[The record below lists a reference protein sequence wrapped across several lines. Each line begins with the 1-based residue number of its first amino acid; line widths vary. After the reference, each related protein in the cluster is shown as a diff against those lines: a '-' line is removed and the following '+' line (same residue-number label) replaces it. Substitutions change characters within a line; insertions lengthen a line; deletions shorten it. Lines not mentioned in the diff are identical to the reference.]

1 VIPLSV
7 AEVAEATGAALAEV
21 PDPAAL
27 VTGPV
32 VIDSRE
38 AEPGGLF
45 AALPGSRTDGHAFAA
60 DALAVG
66 VTAVLATRPV
76 GGPALVV
83 PDVSVALGSLA
94 RYVIDRAPDLTV
106 IGITGS
112 MGKTTTKDLLAQLLE
127 NLGPTVAPRNSF
139 NNEIGH
145 PLTALKITSE
155 TRYLVSELS
164 ARGPGHITYL
174 CQIAPPRL
182 GAVLCVGHAHA
193 GEFGGLDQIAEAKG
207 ELPAALPA
215 DGVAVL
221 NADDHRVLAM
231 AARTKARVITF
242 GRSQTADV
250 RAADVLTDEAG
261 RPGFTLI
268 TPAGSAHV
276 QLQLYGE
283 HHVQNALAAAAIAGL
298 LGMPVADIA
307 AGLTAAT
314 TRSRWRMEVTR
325 LPDGVTIV
333 NDAYNA
339 NPDSVKAAITAVVTM
354 ARQGRGFAVLGHM
367 TELGDDADRLHE
379 EIGAYAATAGLAG
392 LIVVGDE
399 AAAMLTGVKAVPSWQ
414 GELVSVP
421 DAVAAVR
428 AVRERVRAG
437 DVVLVKASHS
447 IGLER
452 VALALTGE
460 RPLLEAQA
468 ALPEAEAALPEAETA
483 LPEAETALPEAETAL
498 PEAEELQP

>member
-7 AEVAEATGAALAEV
+7 AQVAEATGAVLADV
-21 PDPAAL
+21 SDPAAL

-38 AEPGGLF
+38 AAPGGLF
-45 AALPGSRTDGHAFAA
+45 AALPGTRTDGHAFAA
-60 DALAVG
+60 DALAAG
-66 VTAVLATRPV
+66 ATAVLATRPV

-83 PDVSVALGSLA
+83 PDVQVALGQLA
-94 RYVIDRAPDLTV
+94 RAVIDRAPNLAV

-127 NLGPTVAPRNSF
+127 SMGPTVAPRNSF

-145 PLTALKITSE
+145 PLTVLKVTGD

-164 ARGPGHITYL
+164 ARGLGHIAHL
-174 CQIAPPRL
+174 CEIAPPRY

-193 GEFGGLDQIAEAKG
+193 GEFGSLDRIAEAKG

-221 NADDHRVLAM
+221 NADDHRVAAM
-231 AARTKARVITF
+231 AARTRARVVTF
-242 GRSQTADV
+242 GRSQDADV
-250 RAADVLTDEAG
+250 RAAEVTTDEAG

-268 TPAGSAHV
+268 TPTGSAHV

-283 HHVQNALAAAAIAGL
+283 HHVLNALAAAALAEQ

-314 TRSRWRMEVTR
+314 ARSRWRMEVTR
-325 LPDGVTIV
+325 LPDGVTVV

-339 NPDSVKAAITAVVTM
+339 NPDSVRAAIAAVVTM

-379 EIGAYAATAGLAG
+379 EIGAYAAAAGLAG

-399 AAAMLTGVKAVPSWQ
+399 AAPMLTGAKAVPAWQ
-414 GELVSVP
+414 GELVPVP
-421 DAVAAVR
+421 DAAAAVR

-460 RPLLEAQA
+460 QPLLE
-468 ALPEAEAALPEAETA
+468 
-483 LPEAETALPEAETAL
+483 
-498 PEAEELQP
+498 ELHP

>member
-1 VIPLSV
+1 MIPLSV
-7 AEVAEATGAALAEV
+7 AEVAEATGAVLADV
-21 PDPAAL
+21 PDPAKL

-38 AEPGGLF
+38 AVPGSLF
-45 AALPGSRTDGHAFAA
+45 AALPGSRTDGHAFTAG
-60 DALAVG
+60 ALAAG
-66 VTAVLATRPV
+66 ATAVLVTRPV

-83 PDVSVALGSLA
+83 PDVQDALGKLA
-94 RYVIDRAPDLTV
+94 RAVVDRAPDLTV

-112 MGKTTTKDLLAQLLE
+112 MGKTTTKDLVAQLIE
-127 NLGPTVAPRNSF
+127 TLGPTVAPRNSF

-145 PLTALKITSE
+145 PLTVLKVTGE

-164 ARGPGHITYL
+164 ARGLGHIAHL
-174 CQIAPPRL
+174 CTIAPPRL

-193 GEFGGLDQIAEAKG
+193 GEFGSLDRIAEAKG

-221 NADDHRVLAM
+221 NADDHRVIAM
-231 AARTKARVITF
+231 AARTKARVVTF
-242 GRSQTADV
+242 GRSRAADV
-250 RAADVLTDEAG
+250 RAADVTVDDAG
-261 RPGFTLI
+261 RPAFRLL
-268 TPAGSAHV
+268 TPAGSAPV
-276 QLQLYGE
+276 QLRLYGE
-283 HHVQNALAAAAIAGL
+283 HHVQNALAAAALAGQ

-314 TRSRWRMEVTR
+314 ARSRWRMEVTR

-339 NPDSVKAAITAVVTM
+339 NPDSVRAAIAAVATM
-354 ARQGRGFAVLGHM
+354 AREGRGFAVLGHM
-367 TELGDDADRLHE
+367 TELGEDADRLHE
-379 EIGAYAATAGLAG
+379 EIGACAAVAGLAG

-399 AAAMLTGVKAVPSWQ
+399 AAPMLTGAKAVPSWQ

-421 DAVAAVR
+421 DAAAAVR
-428 AVRERVRAG
+428 AVRERARAG

-460 RPLLEAQA
+460 R
-468 ALPEAEAALPEAETA
+468 ALPEAQPAQPEAEPA
-483 LPEAETALPEAETAL
+483 QP
-498 PEAEELQP
+498 EELHP